1 MEILNSLVSAV
12 VNHETAF
19 LIGFAILI
27 LLVVLLMV
35 VLVLRGRRKAK
46 EAEEPVE
53 APPAEAP
60 RPAAAAEARVA
71 SRRDIRRSFLRGLKI
86 YRDHVAGSRDPHL
99 VPWLLAVGAEGSGK
113 TTLLKSLDSNRPP
126 AEVPDP
132 YTGEALGCTWWY
144 FDQAVVLDVG
154 GSAIARADGHKVPDG
169 SWRSLLGILRQH
181 RRRRPADGIVLTLSA
196 EDLIGL
202 GTGGAE
208 ALRQHLTTK
217 ALAIYDKLWQAQKI
231 LGECLPVYV
240 VVTKCDVIPSFES
253 FAAALPDA
261 LRAGILGW
269 SNPYP
274 LESAY
279 RPDWVDEAF
288 GALQGALMRTQ
299 IELFADRPNDGA
311 AQDIFLFPAHF
322 QQLREPLRLQLNT
335 IFRRTAYQEA
345 MYVRGIYFTGR
356 IAAAAADPLLPE
368 PFGGDR
374 LAPMPSLGF
383 ASFLPP
389 PAFTDDFDEPPRLGE
404 LAAPGGVVAEV
415 GGEMVFARDLFEQKL
430 FRERDLARVTARWSF
445 ERDRAE
451 LAWQGAAGLAAI
463 VALALLWQGYGRLD
477 GLNAGFLPVLKQ
489 IPDQIAL
496 SGRSA
501 ATIGTEQQKADDAR
515 VGDFTRAVGRI
526 DADWRAPLFPA
537 AWMSGLEGRIITA
550 LSIGYHRVVV
560 DATRRRLEER
570 GRDLLT
576 PQPPQTG
583 DTAFTRLKR
592 FLGEAVLLERFS
604 NVFNGITGTPD
615 LKGLPEL
622 IQYADGYTLPPEFLA
637 RAGNYGF
644 TAAPTNQSLD
654 GASIDASLRPF
665 DLAPFRVG
673 ATAQLE
679 ALMDA
684 YIQEALAG
692 SAGIQ
697 HLRDAAAALQ
707 LATRPAGNADI
718 AGAYRTVLTDLDQA
732 SGSLRGQDALL
743 VEGDNLGPDLQPLI
757 SLIGDSS
764 LFGPAVRDG
773 IVARIR
779 AAVAQQDGSRQPVDS
794 IVGPLAVYDTAHRRV
809 DLSPTAERLR
819 QGLKTLFAH
828 PFMKQQAA
836 GAPTALH
843 GGAFVWD
850 IPTLE
855 TAANLSGDFLLFQ
868 TRDLSG
874 FPATL
879 KPSVQ
884 AAAQQALGT
893 TLMADIAHA
902 QVPLGSNFG
911 SGPTDAAL
919 RQQIASFA
927 NAFPLF
933 EQMATVFRQA
943 DMGAYQASLTKLV
956 VDRTQA
962 LLAQVDDAL
971 RADQPYVVPMS
982 GLAAWDGS
990 KIVPYKLFAQPNP
1003 AALAEWLAGQRQQV
1017 TGLAHDFA
1025 QPLVTFLGSPSIAP
1039 LVGTA
1044 PLVDKWSG
1052 IIAELDRYG
1061 AGRPNNGVKRLD
1073 DFITTGLS
1081 GIDAMNCAAGLDGS
1095 LGGAASDWFS
1105 QRMIEIGQQI
1115 ASRCDSA
1122 LDAQAMSGYQEIAK
1136 SFDDMLAGRYPFG
1149 PRAGNGTGPAT
1160 IDAVTAFF
1168 KLFDQKADLVT
1179 AALQARPGLGS
1190 DGQRALDFIA
1200 QMRKVRTFLWPLIPT
1215 QDNPDPSF
1223 KVTAT
1228 FRANRDAERGGQDV
1242 IEWRMTLG
1250 DAATDTFQPKDKL
1263 AWRVS
1268 DPVSVSLR
1276 WARDGVVV
1284 PSSARDGVVD
1294 AVNRRV
1300 TWSYKEPW
1308 ALIALLQDHT
1318 AAARDWV
1325 AGAGRLPHMLSFD
1338 VTTAL
1343 APGAAATQLGRAGL
1357 AHLFIGVATYGK
1369 GAPAADG
1376 KPAGEQRVF
1385 LPSFPTWAPL
1395 MPVSPLPAPTAAV
1408 NAVFAPAPLVAGNG
1422 GLP

>member
-1 MEILNSLVSAV
+1 MEILNGIVSAI
-12 VNHETAF
+12 VNHETLF

-46 EAEEPVE
+46 EAEEPAE
-53 APPAEAP
+53 PPPAEKP
-60 RPAAAAEARVA
+60 RPAAAAEARFA
-71 SRRDIRRSFLRGLKI
+71 SRRDIKRSFLRGLQV

-113 TTLLKSLDSNRPP
+113 TALLKSLDSNRPP

-132 YTGEALGCTWWY
+132 YTGEAVGCTWWY

-154 GSAIARADGHKVPDG
+154 GSAIARADGQKVPDG
-169 SWRSLLGILRQH
+169 GWRSLLGILRQH
-181 RRRRPADGIVLTLSA
+181 RRRRPADGIILTLSA

-208 ALRQHLTTK
+208 ALRQHLTAK
-217 ALAIYDKLWQAQKI
+217 ALAVYDKLWQAQKI

-274 LESAY
+274 LEAAY

-288 GALQGALMRTQ
+288 GELQGALMRTQ

-356 IAAAAADPLLPE
+356 IAETAEPLLPE
-368 PFGGDR
+368 PFAGEM
-374 LAPMPSLGF
+374 LSVTPGF
-383 ASFLPP
+383 APFLPP
-389 PAFTDDFDEPPRLGE
+389 PSFTSDLDDEPRFGA
-404 LAAPGGVVAEV
+404 LAAPGGVVAEA

-445 ERDRAE
+445 ERDRVE
-451 LAWQGAAGLAAI
+451 LAWQGVSGLAAI
-463 VALALLWQGYGRLD
+463 VALVLLWQGYGRLTD
-477 GLNAGFLPVLKQ
+477 LNAGFLPVLKQ

-496 SGRSA
+496 STRAGS
-501 ATIGTEQQKADDAR
+501 TLGPDQQKEDDAR
-515 VGDFTRAVGRI
+515 VGDFARAVGRI
-526 DADWRAPLFPA
+526 DASWRAPLFPA

-570 GRDLLT
+570 GRSLVAPEPL
-576 PQPPQTG
+576 QPG

-622 IQYADGYTLPPEFLA
+622 VQYADGYALPPEFLA
-637 RAGNYGF
+637 RAANYGF

-665 DLAPFRVG
+665 DLAPYRVG

-679 ALMDA
+679 SLMDA

-707 LATRPAGNADI
+707 LATSPTGNADI

-732 SGSLRGQDALL
+732 SGSLKGQDALL

-757 SLIGDSS
+757 SLIGDST

-779 AAVAQQDGSRQPVDS
+779 AAVAQQDGSSQPVDS

-819 QGLKTLFAH
+819 QALKTMFAH
-828 PFMKQQAA
+828 PFMKGPPA
-836 GAPTALH
+836 GAVTALH

-868 TRDLSG
+868 TRDLPG
-874 FPATL
+874 FPVTL

-884 AAAQQALGT
+884 AAAQHALGA

-902 QVPLGSNFG
+902 QVPLGGSFG
-911 SGPTDAAL
+911 AAPTDAAL

-943 DMGAYQASLTKLV
+943 DMGPYQASLTRLV

-971 RADQPYVVPMS
+971 RADQPYVVPYG

-990 KIVPYKLFAQPNP
+990 KIVPYRLFSQPSAP
-1003 AALAEWLAGQRQQV
+1003 ALAEWLAGQRQQV
-1017 TGLAHDFA
+1017 AGLAHDFA
-1025 QPLVTFLGSPSIAP
+1025 QPLVTFLGAPSIAP

-1052 IIAELDRYG
+1052 IIAELDRYA
-1061 AGRPNNGVKRLD
+1061 AGRPNSGVKRLE
-1073 DFITTGLS
+1073 DFITTGIS

-1095 LGGAASDWFS
+1095 LGAIGTDWFS
-1105 QRMIEIGQQI
+1105 QRMIQIGQQI
-1115 ASRCDSA
+1115 AGRCDAA

-1136 SFDDMLAGRYPFG
+1136 SFDDLLAGRYPFG
-1149 PRAGNGTGPAT
+1149 PRHGNGTGPAT
-1160 IDAVTAFF
+1160 VDALTAFF

-1190 DGQRALDFIA
+1190 DGQKALDFIA
-1200 QMRKVRTFLWPLIPT
+1200 EMRKVRTFLWPLIPT
-1215 QDNPDPSF
+1215 QSNPDPSY
-1223 KVTAT
+1223 KVVVT
-1228 FRANRDAERGGQDV
+1228 FRANRQAERGGQDV
-1242 IEWRMTLG
+1242 IEWRMALG
-1250 DAATDTFQPKDKL
+1250 DAATDTFQPRDKL
-1263 AWRVS
+1263 TWRVG

-1284 PSSARDGVVD
+1284 PASSATGVVD
-1294 AVNRRV
+1294 AGNRQV
-1300 TWSYKEPW
+1300 TWAYHQPW
-1308 ALIALLQDHT
+1308 ALIALLQDHA
-1318 AAARDWV
+1318 AAARDWLP
-1325 AGAGRLPHMLSFD
+1325 GAGRLPHMLAFD

-1343 APGAAATQLGRAGL
+1343 APGTTAPTQLGRAGR
-1357 AHLFIGVATYGK
+1357 AQLFIGVAVYGQ
-1369 GAPAADG
+1369 GAPGPDG

-1385 LPSFPTWAPL
+1385 MPAFPSWAPI
-1395 MPVSPLPAPTAAV
+1395 PQVSAMPTAA
-1408 NAVFAPAPLVAGNG
+1408 AGAPAFAPVLPVTASNG